1 MVVSGIALKE
11 RAPASAGEDECW
23 LPRSTKSPCFA
34 RRLLDGLLA
43 RVEGGGRFADSGRL
57 VVTELVANAV
67 RHGTRRGQLV
77 WIHLDVDAV
86 RLRIEVHDASTV
98 RPVLREVDLDEESGR
113 GLLLVKSLSEN
124 WGCDPRSVG
133 IGKVV
138 WAVVPAARGGW

>member
-1 MVVSGIALKE
+1 M
-11 RAPASAGEDECW
+11 
-23 LPRSTKSPCFA
+23 
-34 RRLLDGLLA
+34 LDGLLA